1 MASHTLGNCGSW
13 DALQQAVL
21 ALQTNNW
28 TPSSGHNNTPGS
40 SCFQKETSHQSKSTS
55 PVREIQL
62 AAVVKG
68 GWKDQ
73 IKQQQQQ
80 YTQSQAL
87 CYPPFA
93 GRSLCG
99 WDPVGPKVLF
109 SLGWFGNVFYYHVKQ
124 ERMVGA
130 VLSEASG
137 ASSLLCDF
145 WQVLGLNLRGTE
157 SACLRWEG
165 ETQRFSP
172 LVYFIPARPSVEC
185 FVKLKDFNVQE
196 RDKCLKGKYLKYFL
210 KVTKFHTWASQEFL
224 GDVWGLDNY
233 S

>member
-62 AAVVKG
+62 AAVVRG

-99 WDPVGPKVLF
+99 WDPVGPMVLF
-109 SLGWFGNVFYYHVKQ
+109 SLGWFVWCVLLSCETREDGGRSTERSLRSIVSAVWLLAGPGAKPPRDRVGVSKMRRWDAKVFTTCLFHTCQ
-124 ERMVGA
+124 ALCR
-130 VLSEASG
+130 VL
-137 ASSLLCDF
+137 C
-145 WQVLGLNLRGTE
+145 
-157 SACLRWEG
+157 
-165 ETQRFSP
+165 ETQ
-172 LVYFIPARPSVEC
+172 
-185 FVKLKDFNVQE
+185 
-196 RDKCLKGKYLKYFL
+196 
-210 KVTKFHTWASQEFL
+210 
-224 GDVWGLDNY
+224 GL
-233 S
+233 